1 MGNNFKY
8 TDNNFVAPQKK
19 YIALTNENFVDLA
32 EQTII
37 NLAKDKKK
45 LLTTNKIR
53 NILALVSSIFN
64 KAKVLSSDK
73 LNDELIKALQH
84 LKIKCVYEA
93 GRENTVKLF
102 ILEANILEHIAEIKG
117 DTTKCLLFC
126 HYMEALVAY
135 HRFYGGKD

>member
-8 TDNNFVAPQKK
+8 TDDNFTASKHP
-19 YIALTNENFVDLA
+19 ALTNENFVDLA
-32 EQTII
+32 EQTIS
-37 NLAKDKKK
+37 NLSKAKKK

-102 ILEANILEHIAEIKG
+102 ILEANILEHLAEIKG

>member
-1 MGNNFKY
+1 MTFFSLSRERACLLYHIFAPLSSAFFK
-8 TDNNFVAPQKK
+8 K
-19 YIALTNENFVDLA
+19 IALFSSDTRSHSRDFLFLYLSGDFP
-32 EQTII
+32 
-37 NLAKDKKK
+37 
-45 LLTTNKIR
+45 
-53 NILALVSSIFN
+53 ILALVSSIFN

-102 ILEANILEHIAEIKG
+102 ILEANILEHLAEIKG